1 MFGLFGKKKEKN
13 APQTEICLDEAK
25 IDAFCDWFVQNS
37 ARLYNELKNGDGQA
51 ASEEADKTL
60 KEIFGGLWQSDEYAV
75 AMQYESDLEQCQV
88 MIYRLKDATLAAY
101 ADRISANLEERLD
114 TDMWM
119 VL

>member
-25 IDAFCDWFVQNS
+25 IDAFCD
-37 ARLYNELKNGDGQA
+37 ELKNGDGQA